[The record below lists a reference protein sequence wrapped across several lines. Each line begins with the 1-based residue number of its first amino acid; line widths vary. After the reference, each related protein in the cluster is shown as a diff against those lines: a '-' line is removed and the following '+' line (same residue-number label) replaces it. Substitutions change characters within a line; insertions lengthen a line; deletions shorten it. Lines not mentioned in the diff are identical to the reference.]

1 MDIARGREELRPK
14 VVVLVRERHLCG
26 SFGYEQAPKSNQG
39 KKELSWRFLC
49 SFDLFYRNIRTRSRA
64 NDMTAHMLDGSIMK
78 RFVRCAV
85 HGQGRNTL
93 RVP

>member
-1 MDIARGREELRPK
+1 MARLDMSKPPK
-14 VVVLVRERHLCG
+14 VTKE
-26 SFGYEQAPKSNQG
+26 
-39 KKELSWRFLC
+39 KKELSWSFLC
-49 SFDLFYRNIRTRSRA
+49 SFDLFYRSRRTRSRA
-64 NDMTAHMLDGSIMK
+64 NDMTAHMLDGTTMK